1 MKSARQTQ
9 SSLRRVKVP
18 LPFDSVG
25 VLTDSGVFETCRVR
39 KGQVLHLKEHLL
51 RLGASLKTLGVTSW
65 DEGLARC
72 KLVQAARV
80 VREGYVRIN
89 VRRSGKLILHQHPG
103 APYDI
108 AKILR
113 GICLRT
119 VPTRWPLGEPDSAQ
133 VKGSERLSGI
143 LARIEGAD
151 APEVLRIGPHGY
163 LTEGTVS
170 NLFFI
175 KKRKLVTPP
184 RWVGVLEGV
193 IRTEVLKVA
202 RTLRIPIE
210 EIPITRH
217 DLFNADE
224 AFLTNVLMGIFPVRE
239 VDGRR
244 IGERIPGPIT
254 RQLMQRL

>member
-1 MKSARQTQ
+1 M
-9 SSLRRVKVP
+9 
-18 LPFDSVG
+18 
-25 VLTDSGVFETCRVR
+25 
-39 KGQVLHLKEHLL
+39 
-51 RLGASLKTLGVTSW
+51 
-65 DEGLARC
+65 
-72 KLVQAARV
+72 
-80 VREGYVRIN
+80 RIN
-89 VRRSGKLILHQHPG
+89 VRRSGKMILHQHPG
-103 APYDI
+103 DPYDK

-133 VKGSERLSGI
+133 VKGSERLSSI

-244 IGERIPGPIT
+244 IGERIPGSIT